1 MSQHIETKGWVMND
15 QVLSDLTRLAAMLAG
30 YTVMALLIVLVMRR
44 RGPVWASSASNASL
58 LALTLTFVV
67 PAFFATPGGVARP
80 FVATAPMALMAQ
92 CTVVAVTTAL
102 GSRLSR
108 LPAGG
113 DVRTAKIAPRR
124 LFVARVPHQ
133 RAAALTSAGMAFAAM
148 TAASLMATGGT
159 SLVRGDDGG
168 QGVSRGFPGWPT
180 MLPAACA
187 ALVLAASAWWAL
199 REIHDRPRI
208 ADPLDTQLRARDA
221 SRVLRASTFGFAVTA
236 SAVLFSIGAHMNEA
250 TQLFRIESE
259 TAPRSPWDFYQ
270 WTAFAL
276 YVPAIALILVALGAL
291 AGSVGSR
298 AELDEATRPAEDANG
313 AHAPGRLD
321 AGTRT

>member
-1 MSQHIETKGWVMND
+1 MND
-15 QVLSDLTRLAAMLAG
+15 QLTSDLARLAATLAA
-30 YTVMALLIVLVMRR
+30 YTVMALVIVLVMRR

-67 PAFFATPGGVARP
+67 PAFFAAPGGTARP

-92 CTVVAVTTAL
+92 CTIVAVTTAL

-133 RAAALTSAGMAFAAM
+133 RAAALASAGIAFASM
-148 TAASLMATGGT
+148 TAGSLMATDGT
-159 SLVRGDDGG
+159 FLVRGDDGG

-180 MLPAACA
+180 MSPAACA
-187 ALVLAASAWWAL
+187 ALVLATCAWWAL

-221 SRVLRASTFGFAVTA
+221 SRVLRASALGFAVTG
-236 SAVLFSIGAHMNEA
+236 SAVLFSIGAHMNEV

-276 YVPAIALILVALGAL
+276 YVPAVALILVALGAL

-298 AELDEATRPAEDANG
+298 EELDEATRPEADPTG
-313 AHAPGRLD
+313 ARRDGR
-321 AGTRT
+321 AGATTRA